1 VLAGPILVI
10 VALVLVGP
18 IAVMLAGA
26 IWSAIVGWLLVD
38 DAETR
43 AEGQPT

>member
-1 VLAGPILVI
+1 VFVGPLVI
-10 VALVLVGP
+10 IVCLVVLGP
-18 IAVMLAGA
+18 IAVMVVGA
-26 IWSAIVGWLLVD
+26 IWSFIVGWLLLD

>member
-1 VLAGPILVI
+1 MLAGPILI
-10 VALVLVGP
+10 VLVLVLVGP
-18 IAVMLAGA
+18 IAVMLGGA
-26 IWSAIVGWLLVD
+26 VWSAVVGWLLLD

>member
-1 VLAGPILVI
+1 MFVGPLVVI
-10 VALVLVGP
+10 VALVVIGP
-18 IAVMLAGA
+18 IAVMAVGA
-26 IWSAIVGWLLVD
+26 IWSVILGWLLVD